1 MSDIMKLSKMHGF
14 LIEGIGYAAA
24 FFGTI
29 LMLPQTYKSYKTKR
43 VADISLSMLVVYVI
57 NCTLWEVYGW
67 LIDSNPIIICNII
80 ALFIGIIQLII
91 KIKYGKYQE
100 ILSDKS

>member
-1 MSDIMKLSKMHGF
+1 MHEI
-14 LIEGIGYAAA
+14 LVDVIGYAAA

-43 VADISLSMLVVYVI
+43 VDDISMSMLIVYII

-67 LIDSNPIIICNII
+67 FIVSNPIIVCNLI
-80 ALFIGIIQLII
+80 ALMIGVVQIVI
-91 KIKYGKYQE
+91 KVKYGRQK
-100 ILSDKS
+100 INS